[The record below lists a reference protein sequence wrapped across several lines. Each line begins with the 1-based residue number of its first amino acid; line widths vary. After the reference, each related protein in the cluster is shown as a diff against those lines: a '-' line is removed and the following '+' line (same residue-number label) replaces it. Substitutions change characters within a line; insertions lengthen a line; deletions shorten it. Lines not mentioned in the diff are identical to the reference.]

1 MHVDLPSLEGKV
13 LPCVPCRNDKCP
25 TTPHGFR
32 DATNQAPRFSE
43 LCRRYPGQLIGV
55 ATGSISNLD
64 VLDIDTAGLPWWR
77 DRSDLLPPTRS
88 HKTRSGGVH
97 LFFRHAAGLR
107 CSASKIAPG
116 VDVRA
121 DGGGAIW
128 WAKANLPV
136 LEDAPVAAWP
146 PRLLD
151 LAMGQT
157 RGDGNRPPAVL
168 DRVPISPE
176 DQSALPARSATL
188 LSNRLTVDQHSCE
201 ARYALAAMRN
211 AMDELLNT
219 RPGGR
224 NAKLNVLAYSLGR
237 LAVRGWITVYV
248 ITQRLTLCCEYNG
261 LARDYGL
268 RQVRATIFSGLSA
281 GMMHPYGDLP
291 ARGGP

>member
-107 CSASKIAPG
+107 WLRI
-116 VDVRA
+116 
-121 DGGGAIW
+121 
-128 WAKANLPV
+128 
-136 LEDAPVAAWP
+136 EDS
-146 PRLLD
+146 PR
-151 LAMGQT
+151 
-157 RGDGNRPPAVL
+157 R
-168 DRVPISPE
+168 
-176 DQSALPARSATL
+176 
-188 LSNRLTVDQHSCE
+188 
-201 ARYALAAMRN
+201 
-211 AMDELLNT
+211 
-219 RPGGR
+219 
-224 NAKLNVLAYSLGR
+224 
-237 LAVRGWITVYV
+237 
-248 ITQRLTLCCEYNG
+248 
-261 LARDYGL
+261 
-268 RQVRATIFSGLSA
+268 
-281 GMMHPYGDLP
+281 
-291 ARGGP
+291 